1 MSPRSTDTGIEV
13 RGWAS
18 FSRDRR
24 YRYSLGRTWADG
36 PRVCWV
42 LLNPSTADADED
54 DRTLR
59 RCLAFSRAWGAGSIE
74 VVNLFALV
82 STRPGALRD
91 DPDPAGAS
99 NGRAVRRAVAR
110 ADVVVAG
117 WGNVPP
123 ALLAAA
129 TQAMRGLPQRAWCLG
144 LTGAGNP
151 RHPLYVAATTVL
163 VPFTSCL
170 RPPR

>member
-1 MSPRSTDTGIEV
+1 MSPRLSDAAFAV

-24 YRYSLGRTWADG
+24 YRYSLGRQWADG

-42 LLNPSTADADED
+42 LLNPSIADAHRD
-54 DRTLR
+54 DRTLG
-59 RCLAFSRAWGAGSIE
+59 RCLTFARAWGAGSVE

-82 STRPGALRD
+82 SARPSALRGD
-91 DPDPAGAS
+91 RDPMGAS

-110 ADVVVAG
+110 ADLVVAG

-123 ALLAAA
+123 TLFGAASH
-129 TQAMRGLPQRAWCLG
+129 AMRGLPEQVWCLG
-144 LTGAGNP
+144 VTGSGNP
-151 RHPLYVAATTVL
+151 RHPLYVAASTERAPFE
-163 VPFTSCL
+163 VP
-170 RPPR
+170 R